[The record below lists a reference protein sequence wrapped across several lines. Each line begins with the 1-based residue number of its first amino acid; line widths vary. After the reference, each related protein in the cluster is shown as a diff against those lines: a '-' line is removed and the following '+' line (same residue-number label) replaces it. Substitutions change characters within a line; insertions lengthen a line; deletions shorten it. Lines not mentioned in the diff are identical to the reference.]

1 MSLVSESIKKAIEK
15 ETKSQQ
21 TFLKTLESQ
30 EKKYGKDYTEEKEN
44 VKKSIAYY
52 EKFYKKNNN
61 NIKKEAIIYIMVF
74 CHFRKENFR
83 CRY

>member
-15 ETKSQQ
+15 EKKSQQ

-30 EKKYGKDYTEEKEN
+30 EKNYGKDYTEEKEN

-52 EKFYKKNNN
+52 QKILQE
-61 NIKKEAIIYIMVF
+61 E
-74 CHFRKENFR
+74 
-83 CRY
+83 